1 MPYEGE
7 GRSDYYKSGR
17 TGELTLISLNPRA
30 QNVAHSEL
38 HDSAKDGALNVTKQ
52 GKIFRPGMKRECVHV
67 TWANWNLKL
76 ENGKYGPA
84 SQNET
89 LTRLQR

>member
-1 MPYEGE
+1 VPYERE

-52 GKIFRPGMKRECVHV
+52 GKIFRPGMKWESVHV
-67 TWANWNLKL
+67 TRSQL
-76 ENGKYGPA
+76 ELEA
-84 SQNET
+84 
-89 LTRLQR
+89 